1 MNDSRPFFIT
11 HELRA
16 GFLAPLDSLRFF
28 RRHKFLLVSALAP
41 HILLAVGLL
50 WTAFAFGLPS
60 ANEQLIRLF
69 PEIAGGDGVS
79 AYALSILVGVAI
91 VVACILLYT
100 LVGVALLNALF
111 SPLFDVMAAKAY
123 VETSG
128 KELPKLGWSDFFRSF
143 LSECSKMI
151 LVYTCLVV
159 AFFLPVLVPG
169 GILVTLVVGP
179 AFLLVSIWF
188 FGWDA
193 VDRTLAL
200 KGLGLRQRLFFGIR
214 HGLACSALGL
224 WTYVPFAGTLFSFT
238 LAAAGAMVVAK
249 VER

>member
-1 MNDSRPFFIT
+1 MNETRPFFVT
-11 HELRA
+11 HELSA

-28 RRHKFLLVSALAP
+28 RRHKLLLVSALAP
-41 HILLAVGLL
+41 HLLLAVGLL
-50 WTAFAFGLPS
+50 WAAFLFGLPL
-60 ANEQLIRLF
+60 ANQHLAQLF
-69 PEIAGGDGVS
+69 PEIAGGTGMS
-79 AYALSILVGVAI
+79 AYALSILVGLAI
-91 VVACILLYT
+91 GVACILLYT

-123 VETSG
+123 EETSG
-128 KELPKLGWSDFFRSF
+128 KPLPKLGWSDFLRSF
-143 LSECSKMI
+143 LSECSKLVI
-151 LVYTCLVV
+151 VYTCIVV
-159 AFFLPVLVPG
+159 AFFLPVLIPG
-169 GILVTLVVGP
+169 GIIVTLIVGP
-179 AFLLVSIWF
+179 ALLLISIWF

-200 KGLGLRQRLFFGIR
+200 KGLGLRQRLLFGVR
-214 HGLACSALGL
+214 HALACAALGL